1 MRILPILAV
10 TSLVF
15 FLCPA
20 AYSSADEPDSLVL
33 HLRLDKQTYLFGED
47 IRATFVL
54 QNTTSRTLAVYPD
67 ASSMTTW
74 QIVNEAGKVVCP
86 YMDHWE
92 MGPVELTPLA
102 SGDSLSVRAPACP
115 SYGRSEKMLADT
127 ACISPGK
134 HVLRG
139 VYNRAYYSEPCS
151 LLIVVPTGD
160 ELLAYQLLCKAYPR
174 KFFPDK
180 KEEAILALEQL
191 CSQYAKS
198 VYREQGFERLAFFY
212 RNRKDLAKV
221 REVVSQFAELYP
233 NSKYAGRILNHLQ
246 YEQPPS
252 AYEGFLQALIAQ
264 KPGTEVARQAQ
275 VILKSNQRDKGDD

>member
-1 MRILPILAV
+1 MRTLLTLAV
-10 TSLVF
+10 VSLVF

-20 AYSSADEPDSLVL
+20 VYPSVDEPDSLVL

-102 SGDSLSVRAPACP
+102 SGDSLSVRAPACA

-127 ACISPGK
+127 ACISPGQ
-134 HVLRG
+134 HVLKG
-139 VYNRAYYSEPCS
+139 VYTRKYFSEPCS
-151 LLIVVPTGD
+151 LLVVVPTGD

-191 CSQYAKS
+191 CSQYTKS

-212 RNRKDLAKV
+212 SNRKDFAKV
-221 REVVSQFAELYP
+221 REVVSRFAELYP
-233 NSKYAGRILNHLQ
+233 SSKYAWHVLHQLEYG
-246 YEQPPS
+246 QPPS

-275 VILKSNQRDKGDD
+275 VILKYNQRAKDDD